1 MPDETDEILIM
12 AYVDR
17 ELPPDQRAAV
27 ERRLAES
34 DELRA
39 LEQEMRESRELL
51 AQAFAAEADRPVPES
66 LQRMIAEAD
75 IEDRDPAE
83 PNVVSFSDFM
93 KRPDFREVRRFAAVA
108 ACLLLAIGLGFGG
121 LVGPLLD
128 DGAAGPVAS
137 ADLLAAADPNTHAAL
152 NRTVSGEV
160 VAWRSAEG
168 KASGRIMPIATFQ
181 SEAGQYC
188 RQFTQEVAGS
198 DGSTRLL
205 AIACRT
211 GEGAWST
218 TFAMVAGGSGS
229 PNSET
234 YVTAS
239 GPSEEAFAKAAAA
252 IGTAPALD
260 PAAERV
266 LLDQWSRK

>member
-12 AYVDR
+12 AYVDG
-17 ELPPDQRAAV
+17 ELPPDQRADV
-27 ERRLAES
+27 ERRLAGS

-39 LEQEMRESRELL
+39 LEREMRDSRELL

-66 LQRMIAEAD
+66 LHQMIAGAD

-83 PNVVSFSDFM
+83 SNVVTLADFM
-93 KRPDFREVRRFAAVA
+93 KRPAFREVRRVAAAA
-108 ACLLLAIGLGFGG
+108 ACLLLAVGLGFGG
-121 LVGPLLD
+121 FVGPLLD
-128 DGAAGPVAS
+128 DSAGGPIAS
-137 ADLLAAADPNTHAAL
+137 ADLLAAADPNAHAVL
-152 NRTVSGEV
+152 NQTASGEI
-160 VAWRSAEG
+160 VAWHSAEG
-168 KASGRIMPIATFQ
+168 RASGRIVPIATFQ

-188 RQFTQEVAGS
+188 RQFTQEVTGS

-211 GEGAWST
+211 GTGTWST
-218 TFAMVAGGSGS
+218 TFAMVAGGPGSQNSG
-229 PNSET
+229 T

-239 GPSEEAFAKAAAA
+239 GPTEEAFAKAAAA

-260 PAAERV
+260 PAAERI
-266 LLDQWSRK
+266 LLDQWSGK